1 MAARNKA
8 NVRAFLMVLAG
19 IVIALVSVRRLR
31 EITGFPSAARTPSD
45 PGD

>member
-1 MAARNKA
+1 MAARNQA

-31 EITGFPSAARTPSD
+31 EIAGFPSAARTSSD
-45 PGD
+45 HDD